1 MGKDDVN
8 HNYKDRLFKYIFGR
22 EENKRWTLS
31 LYNAM
36 NGSDYQDPSDI
47 ELNTLEDFIYM
58 GMKND
63 VSFILNDY
71 VSLYE
76 QQSTYN
82 PNMPIRSLIYT
93 GQLYDKYI
101 KQNNLKM
108 FGTKIIRL
116 PIPKLVVFYNGASDK
131 EDEIL
136 KLSDAF
142 PAGADSDIEITVHM
156 ININKGHNDE
166 LKKACR
172 PLYEYSWL
180 VDEIRN
186 NLILGKDDA
195 VDLALRS
202 IPDDFEIKGFID
214 AHRAEVSVGV
224 FTEFDVEKF
233 KQDMYEDGLEDGII
247 QGREEGRVLTL
258 ISLICKKLDKGKD
271 IASIADDLEETI
283 ELVEKICN
291 AAKDPK
297 NEGDEIKI
305 YNAIVSK

>member
-186 NLILGKDDA
+186 NLKLGKDDA

-214 AHRAEVSVGV
+214 AHRAEVSMGV
-224 FTEFDVEKF
+224 FTEFDEEKF
-233 KQDMYEDGLEDGII
+233 GQDMYEDGLEDGIEK
-247 QGREEGRVLTL
+247 GREEGRILNL
-258 ISLICKKLDKGKD
+258 I
-271 IASIADDLEETI
+271 
-283 ELVEKICN
+283 
-291 AAKDPK
+291 
-297 NEGDEIKI
+297 
-305 YNAIVSK
+305 